1 MSKIRLVVAVGLLVC
16 FIIVLEMVSNLP
28 PQTKAETAS
37 ESNITWRQVDP
48 ADVQIGKSY
57 LIVSEHGALAN
68 AQATINTPGDVTGDT
83 QVGMVSKPVT
93 IEDGLITSE
102 VTDDM
107 IWQFGLGANTA
118 VESGGLGEGRGY
130 YLLNNAPGA
139 GGGTE
144 PPLRRESSFNAQHA
158 PLNTTGAASNGNQQS
173 LLMQV
178 LDEEEGTVSLYYWG
192 GGNNQWNFALTST
205 EDGFTAKS
213 KAASTTSAAQLLEQM
228 QESPPSL
235 RLYEPNVTVGVQ
247 HYVMA
252 SSGENGSI
260 SHPPGR
266 PCLGKRWRR
275 RDLHVKSRF
284 RV

>member
-158 PLNTTGAASNGNQQS
+158 PPLNTTGAASNGNQQS

-260 SHPPGR
+260 SHPPWQAMFG
-266 PCLGKRWRR
+266 
-275 RDLHVKSRF
+275 
-284 RV
+284 